1 MKSWL
6 ASLAVYRDRRI
17 LAILFM
23 GFGSG
28 LPLALTGS
36 TLSIWLKEVGVS
48 LTAIGLFGLVGIA
61 YTFKFLWAPVFD
73 RPLPYITRQLG
84 RRRGWG
90 LVLQFALAAAIFALG
105 TVDPAAD
112 PARAAALAALVAFL
126 SASQDIVID
135 AMRVELLA
143 ENEQGAGAA
152 ATQIGYRIAMIV
164 STAGALFLAAAAG
177 WFWTYAAMAAGIAVG
192 TAALLSVREPA
203 TIQRRI
209 APGENWFV
217 VMVVQ
222 PFTDLLRR
230 QSATADSSHGG
241 RNGAVAFLWSARRA
255 FVVLIFV
262 MLYKLGDAMAGHM
275 SGPFY
280 ITLGFSKEEIASIT
294 KVFGVVASMLGIAA
308 GGSVVYRL
316 GLMRGLLACGV
327 LQALANLLYI
337 VQAQAGHDLWM
348 LTLTIGAENFA
359 AGMGSAAFVAYLSS
373 LCNRAFTATQYAL
386 LSALAT
392 VGRTTLSASGGWLI
406 DQFGWVQFFLIST
419 ASAVPGL
426 LLLLWLMRHGSAP
439 APTATTTPA
448 ASPDAS
454 SAAPAA

>member
-61 YTFKFLWAPVFD
+61 YTFKFLWAPLFD
-73 RPLPYITRQLG
+73 RPLPYVTRRLG

-90 LVLQFALAAAIFALG
+90 LVLPIALAGAIFALG
-105 TVDPAAD
+105 TVDPAAA

-143 ENEQGAGAA
+143 DHEQGAGAA
-152 ATQIGYRIAMIV
+152 ATQVGYRIAMIA

-177 WFWTYAAMAAGIAVG
+177 WFWTYAAMAAGIAIG
-192 TAALLSVREPA
+192 TAALLSMREPVSVQ
-203 TIQRRI
+203 QRL
-209 APGENWFV
+209 APGENWFA
-217 VMVVQ
+217 VMVIQ
-222 PFTDLLRR
+222 PFADFLRR
-230 QSATADSSHGG
+230 QSAAAGSSDGRDGG
-241 RNGAVAFLWSARRA
+241 AAFLWSARRA

-316 GLMRGLLACGV
+316 GLMRALLACGV
-327 LQALANLLYI
+327 TQALANLLYI
-337 VQAQAGHDLWM
+337 AQAHAGHDLWM
-348 LTLTIGAENFA
+348 LTVTIGAENFA

-419 ASAVPGL
+419 ASALPGL
-426 LLLLWLMRHGSAP
+426 LLLLWLMRHGGAP
-439 APTATTTPA
+439 ASAGAATSAGP
-448 ASPDAS
+448 PDAS